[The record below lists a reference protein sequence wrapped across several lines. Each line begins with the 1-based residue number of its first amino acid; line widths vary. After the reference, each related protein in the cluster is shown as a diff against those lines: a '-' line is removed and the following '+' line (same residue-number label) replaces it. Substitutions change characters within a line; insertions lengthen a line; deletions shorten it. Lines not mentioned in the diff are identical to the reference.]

1 MPKRK
6 LRKVVAVGLAL
17 FMAAGVDNGWAI
29 GNIAKGITV
38 QAKSIAKAEE
48 EKKEN
53 PANILEYD
61 NKIEPDFGTRYIVQI
76 SRDQDFPDGY
86 GAYVAAMDKQDTT
99 DYIKQLN
106 KSLKESDMEVED
118 MVNPVDI
125 SVSNETN
132 ENVEDTVFRQVSLLH
147 DCRYLPSKQIEE
159 HLSQEM
165 FRNACA
171 FHTFF
176 LGVSQ
181 VPEPR
186 KVWCHK

>member
-17 FMAAGVDNGWAI
+17 FMAAGVDNGWAL

>member
-17 FMAAGVDNGWAI
+17 FMVAGVDNGWTI
-29 GNIAKGITV
+29 GNIAKSITV

-53 PANILEYD
+53 PANVLEYD

-99 DYIKQLN
+99 DYIQQLN
-106 KSLKESDMEVED
+106 KSLKESNMEVED

-125 SVSNETN
+125 SVSDETN
-132 ENVEDTVFRQVSLLH
+132 EDVEDTGKVKVRLFMENTDGLGEYDLYH
-147 DCRYLPSKQIEE
+147 FKKDGT
-159 HLSQEM
+159 QEKISY
-165 FRNACA
+165 
-171 FHTFF
+171 T
-176 LGVSQ
+176 LG
-181 VPEPR
+181 R
-186 KVWCHK
+186 DITKNRL